1 MSTTVNNT
9 LPKMW
14 DATVTYGL
22 QETAYFNNIIYQSL
36 VNNNLNHRPDEPSS
50 TYWKALDTYKKE
62 LTVME
67 HGDYS
72 GDESFW
78 DRDQFFIDV
87 DGYVYM
93 NGENTGINVN
103 GRTTVDVKWEDLTPT
118 QREQLKGDT
127 GPQGPRGI
135 QGIQGETGPMGA
147 VEWDNLTPLQ
157 IEQLRGL
164 QGKSTYEI
172 WLEQGHTGTEV
183 DFLCW
188 LQSNII
194 HIDNALN
201 TSSVNP
207 VQNKVIA
214 LALNTY
220 MVKVNDLLRQYES
233 RIQDLEN
240 RLKATYNGQEHT
252 FSYGITEGGK
262 HGYRI
267 DNSDTVIPFD
277 ATSDV
282 LSSLAAFTLG
292 GISLSA
298 FGERAELVAETIPD
312 QNRLGIGSSSI
323 KGKPSINSTELNG
336 TSINSK
342 SNEQVKVQEFN
353 DFFQYT
359 VNKGYIYRDNQFEKG
374 VSYDLTGMTYSEENG
389 LIAQGLVE
397 TEGIIIPF
405 ETVSQKN
412 TGFINFEIEPAPNSS
427 CNYIIGYA
435 TSTYGQGS
443 TVSLSDLVSN
453 PSQTNIQETG
463 SITSKKVISF
473 KVPRSDV
480 LIYFSK
486 SNIKSFKIHNIY
498 FTAEKPEE
506 V

>member
-1 MSTTVNNT
+1 MSTINKT
-9 LPKMW
+9 LPNDW
-14 DATVTYGL
+14 NSATTYGIK
-22 QETAYFNNIIYQSL
+22 QEVYYNNIIYQSL
-36 VNNNLNHRPDEPSS
+36 VNNNLNHNPALSPE
-50 TYWKALDTYKKE
+50 YWKALDIYKKE

-78 DRDQFFIDV
+78 ERDHFSIV

-103 GRTTVDVKWEDLTPT
+103 GRTVVDVKWEDLTPA
-118 QREQLKGDT
+118 QREQLKGDV
-127 GPQGPRGI
+127 GPRGLQGP

-147 VEWDNLTPLQ
+147 VEWTNLTPEQ
-157 IEQLRGL
+157 IEQLRGV

-172 WLEQGHTGTEV
+172 WLEQGYTGSEI

-201 TSSVNP
+201 NSSVNP
-207 VQNKVIA
+207 VQNKVITI
-214 LALNTY
+214 ALNTY

-240 RLKATYNGQEHT
+240 RLKATYNGEEYT

-267 DNSDTVIPFD
+267 NNSDTVTPFD

-323 KGKPSINSTELNG
+323 KGKTSINSTELNG
-336 TSINSK
+336 TSVNSK
-342 SNEQVKVQEFN
+342 LNEQVKVQEFN

-359 VNKGYIYRDNQFEKG
+359 VNKGYIYRDNQFEKD

-389 LIAQGLVE
+389 LIAQGLVV

-427 CNYIIGYA
+427 CHYIIGYA
-435 TSTYGQGS
+435 TSTYGQGN
-443 TVSLSDLVSN
+443 TVYLSDLVSH

-463 SITSKKVISF
+463 TITSKKVISF

-498 FTAEKPEE
+498 FTSEKVEE
-506 V
+506 VQ

>member
-1 MSTTVNNT
+1 MSTTINNT
-9 LPKMW
+9 LPNDW
-14 DATVTYGL
+14 NPSITYNKDDSV
-22 QETAYFNNIIYQSL
+22 YYNNVIYKSL
-36 VNNNLNHRPDEPSS
+36 INSNLNNNPALNPDK
-50 TYWKALDTYKKE
+50 WQAIDIYKKE

-72 GDESFW
+72 GDDSFW
-78 DRDQFFIDV
+78 ERDQFYIDV
-87 DGYVYM
+87 NGYVYM
-93 NGENTGINVN
+93 NGQNTGINVN
-103 GRTTVDVKWEDLTPT
+103 GHTTVDIKWEDLTPA
-118 QREQLKGDT
+118 QREQLRGPQGLRGATGDT
-127 GPQGPRGI
+127 GAQGPQGP
-135 QGIQGETGPMGA
+135 MGS
-147 VEWDNLTPLQ
+147 VEWDNLTPAQ
-157 IEQLRGL
+157 IEQLRGV
-164 QGKSTYEI
+164 QGKSTYDI
-172 WLEQGHTGTEV
+172 WLEQGYTGSEN

-188 LQSNII
+188 LQSNIVT
-194 HIDNALN
+194 IDKELDN
-201 TSSVNP
+201 SSVHA
-207 VQNKVIA
+207 VQNKVITKA
-214 LALNTY
+214 INDY
-220 MVKVNDLLRQYES
+220 MVKTNNLLHQYDS
-233 RIQDLEN
+233 RIQDLED
-240 RLKATYNGQEHT
+240 RLKAVYNNQEYT
-252 FSYGITEGGK
+252 FRYGITSEGK

-267 DNSDTVIPFD
+267 NNSDTVIPFD
-277 ATSDV
+277 NTSDV
-282 LSSLAAFTLG
+282 LSSMAAFTLG

-312 QNRLGIGSSSI
+312 QNKLGISSSSI

-336 TSINSK
+336 ASINNK

-359 VNKGYIYRDNQFEKG
+359 VNKGYVYRDNQFEKD

-389 LIAQGLVE
+389 LIAQGLAE
-397 TEGIIIPF
+397 IEGIIIPF

-412 TGFINFEIEPAPNSS
+412 TGFVNFEIEPAPNSS